1 MNDIG
6 LSVQQGRPIGD
17 KVRTSLILAVLGA
30 CFLVLTAPAGADV
43 YGPPPGKVFHSGL
56 GGYGPGAV
64 GDFTHQSGKHPAVYQ
79 YFVSWKSDTRDL
91 NFIRGLL
98 ANNARAGS
106 RTALAVS
113 TNGTG
118 LSPAAIARGDGDRFL
133 VGLNRILSEHGQPT
147 YLRLLSEMNNASN
160 AYSAYDSNGRSRGE
174 AYSTRQFKRAWR
186 RAVLVL
192 RGGDVLVLDARL
204 ARLGMPR
211 VETQGTMLPQPAVSF
226 QWVPLS
232 YGNPEIARNHPRHW
246 WPGSDYV
253 DWVGTTWY
261 SPFLTVKAFKSFY
274 SYRLWRAKPFVFG
287 EYGVWGAESPRF
299 ISLFF
304 SFVNTHRRVRM
315 VSYYQSGLLKPQFRL
330 SSHPRS
336 RSALRR
342 KLRSPRFV
350 G

>member
-1 MNDIG
+1 M
-6 LSVQQGRPIGD
+6 LLLV
-17 KVRTSLILAVLGA
+17 VLGTCSA
-30 CFLVLTAPAGADV
+30 LSAPAAEAAV
-43 YGPPPGKVFHSGL
+43 YGPPPGKVLHSGL

-64 GDFTHQSGKHPAVYQ
+64 SDFTRQSGRHPAVFQ
-79 YFVSWKSDTRDL
+79 YFVSWRAAPRDL

-98 ANNARAGS
+98 ANTSRAGS

-118 LSPAAIARGDGDRFL
+118 LTPRDIAEGRGDGFL
-133 VGLNRILSEHGQPT
+133 LGLNGILAEHGEPT
-147 YLRLLSEMNNASN
+147 YLRLLSEMNNGANSY
-160 AYSAYDSNGRSRGE
+160 AAYDLRGRSRGP
-174 AYSTRQFKRAWR
+174 AYSQAVFRQAWR

-192 RGGDVLVLDARL
+192 RGGEVAAMNARL
-204 ARLGMPR
+204 AGLRMPAVSTSR
-211 VETQGTMLPQPAVSF
+211 TVLAQPPVSF

-246 WPGSDYV
+246 WPGSAYV

-274 SYRLWRAKPFVFG
+274 ANRLWRRKPFVFA

-304 SFVNTHRRVRM
+304 SFVASHRRVAM
-315 VSYYQSGLLKPQFRL
+315 ISYYQSGLLKPQFRL

-336 RSALRR
+336 RSALRER
-342 KLRSPRFV
+342 LRSPRFV